1 MASINPT
8 PQTPSFADQLFA
20 TAQNLLP
27 KHLLSRWMY
36 AIMRQRTPWLR
47 NLSIRTFLRHYR
59 VDMSEA
65 VQSNPLAYESF
76 NAFFTR
82 ALKPGAR
89 PIDSDARS
97 IVSPVDGTV
106 SQCGIIDGDILI
118 QAKGHHYSLL
128 ALLGGDATLA
138 QRYQGGQFA
147 CIYLAPHNYHRMHM
161 PMSGRLQD
169 TIYVPGELFSVNAAT
184 ARTVPDLF
192 ARNERVVCDFTA
204 DSGPQDGKFAMVFVG
219 ALFVGSIETV
229 WAGEVNPVPRR
240 GGAPLHLSQGR
251 GMQLAKGVE
260 AGRFNMGSTVVLVF
274 EPGKMQFAANM
285 QVGATMRLGQRIG
298 QLLDSNTPAHVD
310 LQV

>member
-8 PQTPSFADQLFA
+8 PPASFADQLFA

-47 NLSIRTFLRHYR
+47 NLSIRTFLRNYQ
-59 VDMSEA
+59 VDMNEA

-82 ALKPGAR
+82 ALKPTAR
-89 PIDSDARS
+89 PIDNDARS

-106 SQCGIIDGDILI
+106 SQCGIIDGDRLI
-118 QAKGHHYSLL
+118 QAKGHNYSLL

-147 CIYLAPHNYHRMHM
+147 CIYLAPYNYH
-161 PMSGRLQD
+161 
-169 TIYVPGELFSVNAAT
+169 
-184 ARTVPDLF
+184 RTVPDLF
-192 ARNERVVCDFTA
+192 ARNERVVCDFNG
-204 DSGPQDGKFAMVFVG
+204 SSGKFAMVFVG

-229 WAGEVNPVPRR
+229 WAGEINPMPRR
-240 GGAPLHLSQGR
+240 LGAPVHLSQGR
-251 GMQLAKGVE
+251 GVQLNKGAE

-274 EPGKMQFAANM
+274 EPGKMQFAAHM
-285 QVGATMRLGQRIG
+285 QAGTIVRMGQTIG
-298 QLLDSNTPAHVD
+298 QLLDSTLPAHVD
-310 LQV
+310 LQI